1 MSEKLIESK
10 VLLQRIKKGNQ
21 WFGYDYNINLYRGCL
36 HGCIYCDSRSDCY
49 EVGDFEEVKIKIN
62 ALEIL
67 EKELASKRTKGIIGM
82 GSMSDPYNP
91 YEKKYELTR
100 KSLSIMEKAGYG
112 VFIITKSSMVLRDI
126 DLLKAINKK
135 TKAIVGI
142 TITTSDDDLA
152 KLIEPNVSSSS
163 ERFEVLKVLN
173 ECGIDA
179 GILLMPVLPFINDTE
194 ENVKG
199 IVEKA
204 SLSKAKF
211 IYPWFGVTLRDSQR
225 EFFYNNLEKKFPGL
239 KQKYEKKFG
248 DKYACARPNAKQL
261 YETLSVICKNKE
273 IPYKMEDINSLFV
286 YKEGI
291 EQISLFDDL

>member
-10 VLLQRIKKGNQ
+10 VLLQRVKKGNH
-21 WFGYDYNINLYRGCL
+21 WFGYDYNMNLYRGCL

-100 KSLSIMEKAGYG
+100 KSLNLMEKAGYG
-112 VFIITKSSMVLRDI
+112 VFIITKSVLVLRDI

-179 GILLMPVLPFINDTE
+179 GVLLMPVLPFINDTE
-194 ENVKG
+194 ENVRG

-225 EFFYNNLEKKFPGL
+225 EFFYSNLEKKIPGL

-248 DKYACARPNAKQL
+248 SKYACESPNAKQL
-261 YETLSVICKNKE
+261 YETLSLICRNKG
-273 IPYKMEDINSLFV
+273 ILYKMEDINSLFV
-286 YKEGI
+286 YKEET
-291 EQISLFDDL
+291 EQISLFDYL

>member
-100 KSLSIMEKAGYG
+100 KSLIMMEKAGYG
-112 VFIITKSSMVLRDI
+112 VFIITKSALVLRDI

-135 TKAIVGI
+135 TKAIVSI
-142 TITTSDDDLA
+142 TITTIDDDLA
-152 KLIEPNVSSSS
+152 KLIEPIVSSSS
-163 ERFEVLKVLN
+163 ERFEALKVLN
-173 ECGIDA
+173 ESGIDA
-179 GILLMPVLPFINDTE
+179 GVLLMPILPFINDTE
-194 ENVKG
+194 ENVRG

-204 SLSKAKF
+204 YQSKAKF

-225 EFFYNNLEKKFPGL
+225 EFFYGNLEKKIPGI
-239 KQKYEKKFG
+239 KQKYEKKF
-248 DKYACARPNAKQL
+248 DSKYACESPNAKQL
-261 YETLSVICKNKE
+261 YETLSLICRDKG
-273 IPYKMEDINSLFV
+273 ILYKMEEINILFV
-286 YKEGI
+286 YK
-291 EQISLFDDL
+291 